1 MKQVSSEVDR
11 LARDRI
17 FQTINQA
24 GQQIERIVQKIIRE
38 QLKTF
43 TKQKNIGK
51 QNLAQVRRKLKSI
64 IKRWDY
70 ESFIQ

>member
-64 IKRWDY
+64 IKHWNY